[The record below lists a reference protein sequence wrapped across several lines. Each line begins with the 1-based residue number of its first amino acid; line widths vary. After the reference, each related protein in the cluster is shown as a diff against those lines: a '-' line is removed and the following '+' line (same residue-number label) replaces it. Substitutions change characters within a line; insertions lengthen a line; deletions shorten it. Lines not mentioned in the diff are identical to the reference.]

1 MFTGRQRP
9 AAMAVT
15 MVCLVLAA
23 AGPAA
28 AENEDPGRFL
38 IALSQQAIAELSDQ
52 SIGEA
57 ERQKRFRELLRANFD
72 MRAIGRFVL
81 GVYARRAD
89 PEAQAAFLTTFEDVL
104 IQRFLPYFRD
114 YRGEAFTVKKVR
126 PDPTNPKLSL
136 VISDIIL
143 TDGKTLPVGWRVRR
157 ANGHFKIIDVV
168 AEGVSMAITFRSEYT
183 TVLKRSNGDL
193 PDLTAKM
200 RAMLAKG
207 SFAPERD

>member
-15 MVCLVLAA
+15 IVCLVLAA
-23 AGPAA
+23 AGPGA

-89 PEAQAAFLTTFEDVL
+89 PKAQAAFLTTFEDVL

>member
-15 MVCLVLAA
+15 IVCLVLAA

-89 PEAQAAFLTTFEDVL
+89 QKAQAAFLTTFEDVL

>member
-1 MFTGRQRP
+1 MITGRRRP
-9 AAMAVT
+9 AAMVVT
-15 MVCLVLAA
+15 LICLVLAGA
-23 AGPAA
+23 KPAA
-28 AENEDPGRFL
+28 ADKDPGEFL
-38 IALSQQAIAELSDQ
+38 VALSQEAIAELSDQ

-114 YRGEAFTVKKVR
+114 YRGEAFAVKKVR

-143 TDGKTLPVGWRVRR
+143 ADGKTLPVGWRVRR

-193 PDLTAKM
+193 PDLTAQM

>member
-15 MVCLVLAA
+15 IVCLVLAA

-89 PEAQAAFLTTFEDVL
+89 PKAQAAFLTTFEDVL

-193 PDLTAKM
+193 PDLTAQM

>member
-15 MVCLVLAA
+15 IVCLVLAA

-89 PEAQAAFLTTFEDVL
+89 PKAQAAFLTTFEDVL

-143 TDGKTLPVGWRVRR
+143 TDGKTLPLGWRVRR